1 MLRATLFVALVATA
15 STFAPQ
21 AALSRRPRA
30 ATRVQAL
37 PSFDTVAKHA
47 AAAALA
53 AALALA
59 PVSAH
64 AIADKRTI
72 GEIAG
77 SGLVFKDTLKVEAFT
92 DPKVP
97 GVRLYLSDFSR
108 PLTDRVAK
116 GAFFSDP
123 GSAGLACTH
132 DVREVVT
139 VAKGASR
146 SSDGEEVFSESRS
159 LLFKSLKVRRLV
171 DEEGG
176 TVVYAA
182 FAAKIDASDDSNS
195 SRFKSAMCAVS
206 VDKFE

>member
-1 MLRATLFVALVATA
+1 M
-15 STFAPQ
+15 
-21 AALSRRPRA
+21 
-30 ATRVQAL
+30 
-37 PSFDTVAKHA
+37 
-47 AAAALA
+47 
-53 AALALA
+53 
-59 PVSAH
+59 
-64 AIADKRTI
+64 
-72 GEIAG
+72 
-77 SGLVFKDTLKVEAFT
+77 
-92 DPKVP
+92 
-97 GVRLYLSDFSR
+97 RLYLSDFSR